1 MKQLL
6 LATALIAL
14 PVGAF
19 TAFNLYAAGPSIAA
33 VTANPAT
40 GLGDMSAFSA
50 IISDVQTIAA
60 TGDLAAAQTRITDF
74 ETAWDVQAATLRALD
89 GNAWG
94 TIDDAAD
101 AALKSL
107 RAKTPDAAAV
117 GTTLAALLETLT
129 RPVAATAAPVAAAP
143 VAATLVSGIAVTD
156 ANGRAL
162 SCEVMLKSVADG
174 LTTAKLSDADHAAA
188 VDFQTKA
195 LERCNADDDK
205 RADGFSAQALA
216 LVSK

>member
-1 MKQLL
+1 M
-6 LATALIAL
+6 ATALIVL

-19 TAFNLYAAGPSIAA
+19 TTFNLYAAGPSIAA
-33 VTANPAT
+33 AAAT
-40 GLGDMSAFSA
+40 SATRLGDMSVFSA

-74 ETAWDVQAATLRALD
+74 ETAWDDRASTLRALD

-101 AALKSL
+101 AALGSL
-107 RAKTPDAAAV
+107 RAKTPDAAAA
-117 GTTLAALLETLT
+117 GTTLAPLLATLT
-129 RPVAATAAPVAAAP
+129 SPVAATAAP

-162 SCEVMLKSVADG
+162 PCEVMLRSVADG

-188 VDFQTKA
+188 VDFQPKA
-195 LERCNADDDK
+195 LERCNADDDQ

>member
-6 LATALIAL
+6 LATALIVL

-19 TAFNLYAAGPSIAA
+19 TAFNLYVAGPGVAA
-33 VTANPAT
+33 ATVTPTT
-40 GLGDMSAFSA
+40 GLGDMSAFSGIVA
-50 IISDVQTIAA
+50 DVQTIAA
-60 TGDLAAAQTRITDF
+60 TGDLAAAKTRIKDF
-74 ETAWDVQAATLRALD
+74 ETAWDDQAAMLRAMD
-89 GNAWG
+89 GNTWG

-101 AALKSL
+101 AALGAL
-107 RAKTPDAAAV
+107 RAGTPDAAAV
-117 GTTLAALLETLT
+117 NSTLIALQATLT
-129 RPVAATAAPVAAAP
+129 APVTATSAPVAA
-143 VAATLVSGIAVTD
+143 VLVSGVAVTD

-162 SCEVMLKSVADG
+162 PCEVMLKSVSDG

-195 LERCNADDDK
+195 LERCNADDDQ